1 MKNRLITF
9 GVIAA
14 VLGAGAGL
22 RFRIPIIITLVCL
35 GLAVFSAVVGVHM
48 IVMRKADIPTSDSF
62 DAHKERHTGLSA
74 QFWGVLFLMF
84 SVPLGAFGL
93 LYARYGDNPPQ
104 DVMRRGLESPMMS
117 GLTMAG
123 VGVAI
128 GLYGL
133 TRVLPGRAAFVE
145 TKIGVVERT
154 LTAIYLCTVA
164 AVIVLA
170 GCIRALAPGTLTR
183 LRDSAI
189 AWVLSFAK

>member
-1 MKNRLITF
+1 MKRLITF
-9 GVIAA
+9 GIIAA
-14 VLGAGAGL
+14 LLGAGIGIH
-22 RFRIPIIITLVCL
+22 FRIPIVITLVCL
-35 GLAVFSAVVGVHM
+35 GLAVFSAVVGVQM
-48 IVMRKADIPTSDSF
+48 IVTRKADIPTSDSF

-84 SVPLGAFGL
+84 AIPFGAFGL

-104 DVMRRGLESPMMS
+104 DVMRRGLQSPMTS
-117 GLTMAG
+117 GLTMVG
-123 VGVAI
+123 VGAAI

-133 TRVLPGRAAFVE
+133 TRVIPGKAAFAE

-170 GCIRALAPGTLTR
+170 GCIRILAPGTLTR

-189 AWVLSFAK
+189 AWALSFAK